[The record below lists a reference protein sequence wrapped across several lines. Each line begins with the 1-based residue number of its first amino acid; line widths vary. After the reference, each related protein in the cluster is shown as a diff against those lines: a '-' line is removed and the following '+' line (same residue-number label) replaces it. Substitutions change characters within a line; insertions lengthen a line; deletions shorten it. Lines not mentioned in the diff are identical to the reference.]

1 RPDDRGELARPD
13 RHGHRPERG
22 HRRRSGML
30 LGHPDELES
39 THWATTTLV
48 PATMP
53 APLTW
58 TCPEANR
65 PAVTATSRCTPDG
78 PTTSSPY
85 PPPAS
90 ASRAWTGTPTPFPVP
105 PRGVTVSWAGP
116 AALIV
121 PDTVACDGR
130 TIETRSPT
138 VVGGRFGFTGT
149 VTVRWPVVTWYG
161 RCPAAA

>member
-1 RPDDRGELARPD
+1 RPDDRGELTRPD

-22 HRRRSGML
+22 DRGRSGML

-48 PATMP
+48 PAVIP

-78 PTTSSPY
+78 PATSSPY
-85 PPPAS
+85 PPPDS
-90 ASRAWTGTPTPFPVP
+90 ASRAETGTASTSRADCTARDTCTWTFTPVP
-105 PRGVTVSWAGP
+105 VAPRGVTVS
-116 AALIV
+116 
-121 PDTVACDGR
+121 
-130 TIETRSPT
+130 
-138 VVGGRFGFTGT
+138 
-149 VTVRWPVVTWYG
+149 
-161 RCPAAA
+161 